1 MAARLTHPLSL
12 SDPELALVEVPKKK
26 PPQPQIVNAAEK
38 ADPQIKARVQA
49 RKALLQQQQA
59 KLTTSTPLPAP
70 VSAPAPAVLSLLG
83 GSDDEDSSDAEKEE
97 EKNQM
102 DSDDYVWDDN
112 HAKEHLDSSEDS
124 SAAAEAEP
132 APAPQEQEEEEEP
145 SVLVPLTA
153 QQFENLSQSLSG
165 RIPPK
170 TRQRMPTLLSP
181 PPPPSPLV
189 PMAAAATSSNNIHDS
204 SDSSLNMDLEEGQ
217 ITPDR
222 ETLASRFTN
231 INVPVPTVCDT
242 VEKEQ
247 AIDGAFYIVGDHL
260 PRMFVGVGGPPSGQ
274 QMLPASAHHGQSITP
289 QLLARAKNH
298 ADLSKA
304 AHTLLQLAE
313 PAQAYIDKCYA
324 AAASSS
330 SSSV

>member
-1 MAARLTHPLSL
+1 MARLTHPLSL

-49 RKALLQQQQA
+49 RKELLKQQQA
-59 KLTTSTPLPAP
+59 KLTTSTPLPP
-70 VSAPAPAVLSLLG
+70 PAPAPAVLSLLG
-83 GSDDEDSSDAEKEE
+83 GSDDDDEEDSEEVEE
-97 EKNQM
+97 EEEKDKNQM
-102 DSDDYVWDDN
+102 DSDDYVWDDG
-112 HAKEHLDSSEDS
+112 HAKEHLDSEEDS
-124 SAAAEAEP
+124 SAAAAVEP
-132 APAPQEQEEEEEP
+132 EPTPAVPPQEEEP

-181 PPPPSPLV
+181 PPSP
-189 PMAAAATSSNNIHDS
+189 MAAAAATSSNNNNDS
-204 SDSSLNMDLEEGQ
+204 SDSSLGMDLEEGQ

-222 ETLASRFTN
+222 EMLASRFTHLDM
-231 INVPVPTVCDT
+231 PVPAVCDT

-260 PRMFVGVGGPPSGQ
+260 PRMYVGVGGPPSGQ

-304 AHTLLQLAE
+304 IHTLLQLAE
-313 PAQAYIDKCYA
+313 PAQAYLDSCFAK
-324 AAASSS
+324 
-330 SSSV
+330 